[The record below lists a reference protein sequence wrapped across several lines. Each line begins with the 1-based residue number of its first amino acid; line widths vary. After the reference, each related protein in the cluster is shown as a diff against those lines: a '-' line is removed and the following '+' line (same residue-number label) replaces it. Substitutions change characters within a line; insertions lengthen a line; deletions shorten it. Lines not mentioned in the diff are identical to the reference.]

1 MKNSRTF
8 KNLGEKA
15 VGMEESKSNERRRRE
30 RRERRAGR
38 GPTRSTGPT
47 SARASMGR

>member
-15 VGMEESKSNERRRRE
+15 VGMEESKSNDRRRRE
-30 RRERRAGR
+30 RREGREGR
-38 GPTRSTGPT
+38 GPTRSTGST
-47 SARASMGR
+47 SARGSVGR